1 MLRLVIKAVAVLLF
15 TSMPIAA
22 EEPAAIEAFTEPYAD
37 IELAA
42 SEMGILARIDV
53 KEGDMVRVGQEI
65 ASLDDSVLQ
74 AALKVAIAS
83 KDAQGSLESAQAD
96 LENRVADLEK
106 LRQLRERNHASQNE
120 VDRVATDVRIA
131 KARLLAV
138 REELEVKRLECERIR
153 AQLAR
158 RQIRSTIDGVVT
170 ETYREEGEFVSP
182 SQPTV
187 ARVVQLHPL
196 KIIFSV
202 PAERRSEITQG
213 QTVPISVGATQ
224 EAEKQ
229 STQAVVEF
237 VSPTADG
244 GSGTFRVKVRLPNP
258 NGKWQAGAYT
268 VLHLDQPPT
277 RVPNRLARRF
287 R

>member
-1 MLRLVIKAVAVLLF
+1 MIRLVVKAIAVLIF
-15 TSMPIAA
+15 TSMPVAAA
-22 EEPAAIEAFTEPYAD
+22 EPAEIEAFTEPYAD

-42 SEMGILARIDV
+42 SEMGILTRIDV
-53 KEGDMVRVGQEI
+53 KEGDVVKIGQEI

-74 AALKVAIAS
+74 ATLKVAIAS

-96 LENRVADLEK
+96 LDNRIADLEK
-106 LRQLRERNHASQNE
+106 LQALRERNHASQNE
-120 VDRVATDVRIA
+120 VDRAATDVRVA

-138 REELEVKRLECERIR
+138 REELEVKRLDCERIR
-153 AQLAR
+153 AQLNR

-187 ARVVQLHPL
+187 ARVVQLDPL

-202 PAERRSEITQG
+202 PAERRAEVVHG
-213 QTVPISVGATQ
+213 QTVNVSIGATQ
-224 EAEKQ
+224 EAQRE
-229 STQAVVEF
+229 TAQAVVEF

-258 NGKWQAGAYT
+258 NGHWQSGAHS
-268 VLHLDQPPT
+268 VLHLGNPPT
-277 RVPNRLARRF
+277 QRPNRLAGRF

>member
-1 MLRLVIKAVAVLLF
+1 MIRLVVKAIAVLIL
-15 TSMPIAA
+15 TSMPVAAVETTEIA
-22 EEPAAIEAFTEPYAD
+22 AFTEPYAD

-42 SEMGILARIDV
+42 SEMGILARTDV
-53 KEGDMVRVGQEI
+53 KEGDVVKIGQEI

-106 LRQLRERNHASQNE
+106 LQELRQRNHASQNE

-131 KARLLAV
+131 KARLLSV

-170 ETYREEGEFVSP
+170 EIHREEGEFVSP

-187 ARVVQLHPL
+187 ARVVQLNPL

-202 PAERRSEITQG
+202 PAERRADIAKG
-213 QTVPISVGATQ
+213 QTVNLSIGATQ
-224 EAEKQ
+224 EAERQ
-229 STQAVVEF
+229 TAQAVVEF
-237 VSPTADG
+237 VSPTSDG

-258 NGKWQAGAYT
+258 RGQWQSGAHS
-268 VLHLDQPPT
+268 VLQLDSKPT
-277 RVPNRLARRF
+277 PLPNRLARRF